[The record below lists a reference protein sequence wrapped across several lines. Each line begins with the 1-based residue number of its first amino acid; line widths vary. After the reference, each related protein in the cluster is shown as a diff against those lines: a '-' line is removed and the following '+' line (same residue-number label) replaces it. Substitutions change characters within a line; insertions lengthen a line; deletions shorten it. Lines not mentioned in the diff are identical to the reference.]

1 MADQSTLYVMA
12 TPIGNEGDI
21 SLRAV
26 GILHSIDALICEEYK
41 EGARLLKAH
50 GKKCPLHTLNEHS
63 DLAAI
68 NALFQELFVDK
79 SGTYAL
85 VSDAGTPCFADPG
98 AELVRL
104 CYEHQI
110 PVRSVP
116 GASSLMTALM
126 LAGKRFERFLY
137 YGFLSANADTRKKE
151 LIQIRNSQSCDYF
164 FLEAPYRLK
173 ALIRDM
179 TVVLGAH
186 RKVRLFYKLSYPEEQ
201 VWICTLGEL
210 DKTVKDIPK
219 GEFVL
224 LLEK

>member
-1 MADQSTLYVMA
+1 MADQSTLFVIA
-12 TPIGNEGDI
+12 IPIGNDQDI

-26 GILHSIDALICEEYK
+26 EVLHSIDALICEEYK
-41 EGARLLKAH
+41 SGAKLLKAH

-63 DLAAI
+63 DLDAI
-68 NALFQELFVDK
+68 NTLFRDLFINK

-104 CYEHQI
+104 CYEHHI
-110 PVRSVP
+110 PVKSVP
-116 GASSLMTALM
+116 GASSLMAALM

-137 YGFLSANADTRKKE
+137 YGFLSANADARKKE
-151 LIQIRNSQSCDYF
+151 LIHIRNSQSCDYF

-173 ALIRDM
+173 ALIKDM
-179 TVVLGAH
+179 ASILGPQ
-186 RKVRLFYKLSYPEEQ
+186 RKIRLFYKLSYPEEK

-210 DKTVKDIPK
+210 QKIVEDIPK